1 MFSKEERIKIKKDFW
16 NSFSELYPR
25 KWILYQTKIKDFSFK
40 FHIDNKVAKVSLDIE
55 MKNEELRFHYN
66 EKIEALENI
75 LKEHIG
81 EYFHDEALVLEN
93 GKIISRF
100 WVQKDSVSLYNKNT
114 WNEIF
119 TFFYEKM
126 NAFEMFFLECED
138 FIKN

>member
-1 MFSKEERIKIKKDFW
+1 
-16 NSFSELYPR
+16 
-25 KWILYQTKIKDFSFK
+25 
-40 FHIDNKVAKVSLDIE
+40 

-81 EYFHDEALVLEN
+81 EYFYDEALVLEN